1 MVCMDTTPTA
11 LDTDDLALLNLKAGA
26 LDSLLGHSEL
36 GLAILDCDLRYRAI
50 NSTLARFNGLS
61 VEAHLGR
68 SVSEVFPNLASVVEP
83 MLLSVIRDG
92 KEISNLEIFAETP
105 STPGRRADWLATYR
119 PIKAADGQVL
129 GVLAIAVNHTVE
141 LELQRAKEEA
151 ATLVRSV
158 IDSLMSFVGIMEP
171 DGTLIDANKA
181 PLDAAGI
188 QLDDVL
194 GKKFWDCF
202 WWSYDPEVQQQLRDA
217 VAVAVKGETVRYD
230 VVIRTAD
237 DSRMIIDFMLVPLK
251 NAQGDIVYL
260 IPSAIDITARVA
272 GDNMLK
278 YSEERFRRVV
288 ESTQDGL
295 ILVDEKG
302 CIHLVNRRSTEMF
315 GYDSEQLLQLTV
327 EDLVPDSV
335 KSVHEDLRRGYLKD
349 PQSRPMAAM
358 RELSARRHD
367 GSLFPVEIG
376 LTPLDFPEGHR
387 ILATIVDISVQ
398 KQIQQNLIRSLNEK
412 TALLNEVHHRV
423 KNNLQVVSSLLSLQA
438 RSAPQELRTYF
449 AESQGRIKAMA
460 LIHQLLYEQK
470 NFDRIEA
477 VSYMRRL
484 GDLLR
489 RSYFSAMRN
498 VQLVIES
505 EQEKSYLTLD
515 VALPFGLLINELVTN
530 AIKHAFPDHDSGEIR
545 LTLSEGPQQKQL
557 IIADNGVGLPEG
569 IRPGASN
576 SLGFQLIPGLVEQ
589 MHATLEVVDTEG
601 AVFQLIISDTG
612 LSDEQP

>member
-1 MVCMDTTPTA
+1 MDTTPMTF
-11 LDTDDLALLNLKAGA
+11 DSRDLSLLSLKASA
-26 LDSLLGHSEL
+26 LDSLLGHSDL
-36 GLAILDCDLRYRAI
+36 GLAILDTDLRYRAI
-50 NSTLARFNGLS
+50 NPTLARFNGLS
-61 VEAHLGR
+61 VDEHLGR
-68 SVSEVFPNLASVVEP
+68 SVGEVFPHLASVVEP
-83 MLLSVIRDG
+83 LLLTVIRDG
-92 KEISNLEIFAETP
+92 KEISDIEVQAETP

-119 PIKAADGQVL
+119 PIMSATGQVL
-129 GVLAIAVNHTVE
+129 GVLVIAVNHTVE
-141 LELQRAKEEA
+141 LELKRTKEEA

-188 QLDDVL
+188 KLEDVL

-202 WWSYDPEVQQQLRDA
+202 WWSYDLQVQQQLRDA
-217 VAVAVKGETVRYD
+217 VALAVKGEIVRYD

-237 DSRMIIDFMLVPLK
+237 DSRMIIDFMLAPLK
-251 NAQGDIVYL
+251 NAQGEIVYL

-272 GDNMLK
+272 GENMLK

-295 ILVDEKG
+295 ILVDEEG
-302 CIHLVNRRSTEMF
+302 RIQLVNRRSTEMF

-327 EDLVPDSV
+327 EDLVPDSI
-335 KSVHEDLRRGYLKD
+335 KAAHSDLRRGYLQA
-349 PQSRPMAAM
+349 PQARAMAAM
-358 RELSARRHD
+358 RELYARRRD

-376 LTPLDFPEGHR
+376 LTPLNFPEGHR

-398 KQIQQNLIRSLNEK
+398 KSIQQNLIRSLNEK

-438 RSAPQELRTYF
+438 RSAPEDVRSYF
-449 AESQGRIKAMA
+449 DESQGRIKAMA

-484 GDLLR
+484 GDLLK

-505 EQEKSYLTLD
+505 DHKESYLALD
-515 VALPFGLLINELVTN
+515 IALPFGLLINELVTN
-530 AIKHAFPDHDSGEIR
+530 AIKHAFPDHDGGEIR
-545 LTLSEGPQQKQL
+545 LTLSEDGAKKVL
-557 IIADNGVGLPEG
+557 IIADNGIGLPQG
-569 IRPGASN
+569 GRPGTSN

-589 MHATLEVVDTEG
+589 MHATLDVLDAEG
-601 AVFQLIISDTG
+601 AVFQLIIHDAG

>member
-1 MVCMDTTPTA
+1 MTFDSR
-11 LDTDDLALLNLKAGA
+11 DLSLLSLKASA
-26 LDSLLGHSEL
+26 LDSLLGHSDL
-36 GLAILDCDLRYRAI
+36 GLAILDTDLRYRAI
-50 NSTLARFNGLS
+50 NPTLARFNGLS
-61 VEAHLGR
+61 VDEHLGR
-68 SVSEVFPNLASVVEP
+68 SVGEVFPHLASVVEP
-83 MLLSVIRDG
+83 LLLTVIRDG
-92 KEISNLEIFAETP
+92 KEISDIEVQAETP

-119 PIKAADGQVL
+119 PIMSATGQVL
-129 GVLAIAVNHTVE
+129 GVLVIAVNHTVE
-141 LELQRAKEEA
+141 LELKRTKEEA

-188 QLDDVL
+188 KLEDVL

-202 WWSYDPEVQQQLRDA
+202 WWSYDLQVQQQLRDA
-217 VAVAVKGETVRYD
+217 VALAVKGEIVRYD

-237 DSRMIIDFMLVPLK
+237 DSRMIIDFMLAPLK
-251 NAQGDIVYL
+251 NAQGEIVYL

-272 GDNMLK
+272 GENMLK

-295 ILVDEKG
+295 ILVDEEG
-302 CIHLVNRRSTEMF
+302 RIQLVNRRSTEMF

-327 EDLVPDSV
+327 EDLVPDSI
-335 KSVHEDLRRGYLKD
+335 KAAHSDLRRGYLQA
-349 PQSRPMAAM
+349 PQARAMAAM
-358 RELSARRHD
+358 RELYARRRD

-376 LTPLDFPEGHR
+376 LTPLNFPEGHR

-398 KQIQQNLIRSLNEK
+398 KSIQQNLIRSLNEK

-438 RSAPQELRTYF
+438 RSAPEDVRSYF
-449 AESQGRIKAMA
+449 DESQGRIKAMA

-484 GDLLR
+484 GDLLK

-505 EQEKSYLTLD
+505 DHKESYLALD
-515 VALPFGLLINELVTN
+515 IALPFGLLINELVTN
-530 AIKHAFPDHDSGEIR
+530 AIKHAFPDHDGGEIR
-545 LTLSEGPQQKQL
+545 LTLSEDGAKKVL
-557 IIADNGVGLPEG
+557 IIADNGIGLPQG
-569 IRPGASN
+569 VRPGTSN

-589 MHATLEVVDTEG
+589 MHATLDVLDAEG
-601 AVFQLIISDTG
+601 AVFQLIIHDAG

>member
-1 MVCMDTTPTA
+1 MTFDSR
-11 LDTDDLALLNLKAGA
+11 DLSLLSLKASA
-26 LDSLLGHSEL
+26 LDSLLGHSDL
-36 GLAILDCDLRYRAI
+36 GLAILDTDLRYRAI
-50 NSTLARFNGLS
+50 NPTLARFNGLS
-61 VEAHLGR
+61 VDEHLGR
-68 SVSEVFPNLASVVEP
+68 SVGEVFPHLASVVEP
-83 MLLSVIRDG
+83 LLLTVIRDG
-92 KEISNLEIFAETP
+92 KEISDIEVQAETP

-119 PIKAADGQVL
+119 PIMSATGQVL
-129 GVLAIAVNHTVE
+129 GVLVIAVNHTVE
-141 LELQRAKEEA
+141 LELKRTKEEA

-188 QLDDVL
+188 KLEDVL

-202 WWSYDPEVQQQLRDA
+202 WWSYDLQVQQQLRDA
-217 VAVAVKGETVRYD
+217 VALAVKGEIVRYD

-237 DSRMIIDFMLVPLK
+237 DSRMIIDFMLAPLK
-251 NAQGDIVYL
+251 NAQGEIVYL

-272 GDNMLK
+272 GENMLK

-295 ILVDEKG
+295 ILVDEEG
-302 CIHLVNRRSTEMF
+302 RIQLVNRRSTEMF

-327 EDLVPDSV
+327 EDLVPDSI
-335 KSVHEDLRRGYLKD
+335 KAAHSDLRRGYLQA
-349 PQSRPMAAM
+349 PQARAMAAM
-358 RELSARRHD
+358 RELYARRRD

-376 LTPLDFPEGHR
+376 LTPLNFPEGHR

-398 KQIQQNLIRSLNEK
+398 KSIQQNLIRSLNEK

-438 RSAPQELRTYF
+438 RSAPEDVRSYF
-449 AESQGRIKAMA
+449 DESQGRIKAMA

-484 GDLLR
+484 GDLLK

-505 EQEKSYLTLD
+505 DHKESYLALD
-515 VALPFGLLINELVTN
+515 IALPFGLLINELVTN
-530 AIKHAFPDHDSGEIR
+530 AIKHAFPDHDGGEIR
-545 LTLSEGPQQKQL
+545 LTLSEDGAKKVL
-557 IIADNGVGLPEG
+557 IIADNGIGLPRG
-569 IRPGASN
+569 VRPGTSN

-589 MHATLEVVDTEG
+589 MHATLDVLDAEG
-601 AVFQLIISDTG
+601 AVFQLIIHDAG

>member
-11 LDTDDLALLNLKAGA
+11 SDTDDLALLNLKAGA

-36 GLAILDCDLRYRAI
+36 GLAILDCDLRYRVI

-68 SVSEVFPNLASVVEP
+68 SISEVFPHLASVVEP
-83 MLLSVIRDG
+83 MLLSVIRQG

-119 PIKAADGQVL
+119 PIKAADGQVS

-188 QLDDVL
+188 RLEDVQ

-230 VVIRTAD
+230 VAIRTAD
-237 DSRMIIDFMLVPLK
+237 DSRMIIDFMLAPLK

-260 IPSAIDITARVA
+260 IPSAIDITARIA
-272 GDNMLK
+272 GENMLK

-295 ILVDEKG
+295 ILVDEEG
-302 CIHLVNRRSTEMF
+302 RIQLVNRRSTEMF
-315 GYDSEQLLQLTV
+315 GYDSEQMYRLTI
-327 EDLVPDSV
+327 EALVPDSI
-335 KSVHEDLRRGYLKD
+335 KSAHGNLRRGYLKA
-349 PQSRPMAAM
+349 PQARAMAAM
-358 RELSARRHD
+358 RELYARRSD

-376 LTPLDFPEGHR
+376 LTPLNFPEGIR

-398 KQIQQNLIRSLNEK
+398 KNIQQNLIRSLNEK

-438 RSAPQELRTYF
+438 RSVPEEVRGYF
-449 AESQGRIKAMA
+449 DESQGRIKAMA

-484 GDLLR
+484 GDLLH

-530 AIKHAFPDHDSGEIR
+530 AIKHAFPDRDSGEIR

-557 IIADNGVGLPEG
+557 IIADNGVGLPDG
-569 IRPGASN
+569 VRPGVSH

-589 MHATLEVVDTEG
+589 MHATLQVLDTEG
-601 AVFQLIISDTG
+601 AVFQLTISDKG
-612 LSDEQP
+612 VSDEQS

>member
-1 MVCMDTTPTA
+1 MDTSPA
-11 LDTDDLALLNLKAGA
+11 AAADKLALLELKSSA
-26 LDSLLGHSEL
+26 LDALLGHSDL
-36 GLAILDCDLRYRAI
+36 GLAIIDCDLRYQAI
-50 NSTLARFNGLS
+50 NNTLARFNGLS
-61 VEAHLGR
+61 VESHLGR
-68 SVSEVFPNLASVVEP
+68 SVHDVLPQLAPVIEP
-83 MLLSVIRDG
+83 MLRSVIVQG
-92 KEISNLEIFAETP
+92 EEITNKEILAEAP
-105 STPGRRADWLATYR
+105 STPGRKAQWLASYR
-119 PIKAADGQVL
+119 PIRADDGRIL
-129 GVLAIAVNHTVE
+129 GVLVIAVNHTVE
-141 LELQRAKEEA
+141 LELQQAKEESA
-151 ATLVRSV
+151 SLVRRV
-158 IDSLMSFVGIMEP
+158 IDSLVSFVGIMEP

-188 QLDDVL
+188 KLEDVL

-202 WWSYDPEVQQQLRDA
+202 WWSYDLQVQQQLRDA
-217 VAVAVKGETVRYD
+217 VALAVKGEIVRYD

-237 DSRMIIDFMLVPLK
+237 DSRMIIDFMLAPLK
-251 NAQGDIVYL
+251 NAQGEIVYL

-272 GDNMLK
+272 GENMLK

-295 ILVDEKG
+295 ILVDEEG
-302 CIHLVNRRSTEMF
+302 RIQLVNRRSTEMF

-327 EDLVPDSV
+327 EDLVPDSI
-335 KSVHEDLRRGYLKD
+335 KAAHSDLRRGYLQA
-349 PQSRPMAAM
+349 PQARAMAAM
-358 RELSARRHD
+358 RELYARRRD

-376 LTPLDFPEGHR
+376 LTPLNFPEGHR

-398 KQIQQNLIRSLNEK
+398 KSIQQNLIRSLNEK

-438 RSAPQELRTYF
+438 RSAPEDVRSYF
-449 AESQGRIKAMA
+449 DESQGRIKAMA

-484 GDLLR
+484 GDLLK

-505 EQEKSYLTLD
+505 DHKESYLALD
-515 VALPFGLLINELVTN
+515 IALPFGLLINELVTN
-530 AIKHAFPDHDSGEIR
+530 AIKHAFPDHDGGEIR
-545 LTLSEGPQQKQL
+545 LTLSEDGVRKVL
-557 IIADNGVGLPEG
+557 IIADNGIGLPQG
-569 IRPGASN
+569 VRPGTSN

-589 MHATLEVVDTEG
+589 MHATLDVLDAEG
-601 AVFQLIISDTG
+601 AVFQLIIHDAG